1 MVVAE
6 CVIFFFEFNGEKF
19 VFGYVEDDDIKLLK
33 LLFKGLQER
42 MDLRNV
48 GKRNEFNVESK
59 GNDKL
64 IIEESFFVKV
74 FIEKNF
80 FQSCEDDD
88 DLVSYDFREEDDRD
102 LKFEVLKYLRDCI
115 EGFLVLEDLLKM
127 EVLLKNVEKFVCVEM
142 DDLEDVCEELV
153 KVLFYFQDRY
163 FIDMFGELRYSV
175 IVVVFI
181 RCFEQIVCYLIEEF
195 FVLNYNLQQRM
206 DMLSFFVDVVQR
218 FLILVEIIKIKEVLR
233 RFLFL

>member
-1 MVVAE
+1 
-6 CVIFFFEFNGEKF
+6 
-19 VFGYVEDDDIKLLK
+19 
-33 LLFKGLQER
+33 
-42 MDLRNV
+42 
-48 GKRNEFNVESK
+48 
-59 GNDKL
+59 
-64 IIEESFFVKV
+64 
-74 FIEKNF
+74 
-80 FQSCEDDD
+80 
-88 DLVSYDFREEDDRD
+88 
-102 LKFEVLKYLRDCI
+102 
-115 EGFLVLEDLLKM
+115 
-127 EVLLKNVEKFVCVEM
+127 M

-206 DMLSFFVDVVQR
+206 DMLSVFVDVVQR

>member
-48 GKRNEFNVESK
+48 GKRNEFNVKSK

-80 FQSCEDDD
+80 F
-88 DLVSYDFREEDDRD
+88 
-102 LKFEVLKYLRDCI
+102 
-115 EGFLVLEDLLKM
+115 
-127 EVLLKNVEKFVCVEM
+127 
-142 DDLEDVCEELV
+142 
-153 KVLFYFQDRY
+153 
-163 FIDMFGELRYSV
+163 
-175 IVVVFI
+175 
-181 RCFEQIVCYLIEEF
+181 
-195 FVLNYNLQQRM
+195 
-206 DMLSFFVDVVQR
+206 
-218 FLILVEIIKIKEVLR
+218 
-233 RFLFL
+233 